1 MVRGKKPQLS
11 ASKEDIRALEP
22 LSNETIVSNLRDR
35 YSNNVF
41 YTRIGSNLIVAVN
54 PNRRT
59 DAVSEETEMAY
70 LEDAMDTSNEGSKK
84 RLPPHVYEI
93 ASKAYLHLCRNG
105 EDQSII
111 LRGVSGSG
119 KSFTRDMLVQ
129 YLCDLSKGKKKSK
142 IRTGIKNTAIILN
155 AFGNAKTVLNP
166 DASRYGKYTEIQYDN
181 HGKIIGA
188 KICDYLLEKNR
199 ITDIPSGERCYHVF
213 YYLFAGAST
222 EEKNYWRLGEVN
234 NYYYMG
240 DQRALQATDEAKFR
254 ELTNAMKTVGIGR
267 SAQNQIFQLLTAI
280 LQLGNLQFIDSG
292 DMTQEPCQIKNLD
305 LLEIIAETLGIH
317 PRNLET
323 VLTYK
328 TMYIK
333 RELCSVFLNAE
344 TAVIQRDSLAKCLYS
359 LLFRWIVDHINNRLC
374 KSEEET
380 ANFIGITDFPGFQNK
395 EDNQLQELLS
405 HYMNEH
411 TNQFI
416 NQQIFEIPLQ
426 DYKGQN
432 IRVQEYHYIP
442 NDEIIQLYE
451 KTNGIIYVLD
461 GECNRTR
468 KNQDRLLGK
477 INALAE
483 GSSIIKPA
491 RNGFTIQ
498 HYEGDVTYEIE
509 DLLES
514 NLESMNSDF
523 VSLIRGSG
531 EMPESNNEFIKSI
544 FSDKAVTTQTLSSTS
559 TNIVDAQQSK
569 LPSRSPSTK
578 RKQRKLE
585 KKKQTEV
592 VPTVG
597 SHLTSTMNELFES
610 LSETN
615 PWFVMCVKPNED
627 LRTYKFNANYVD
639 EQVQMYG
646 MEDITK
652 IRQDYDYTSYF
663 TFDEF
668 LEIFEPIVESLQLPN
683 NSPRNKCISF
693 VNVFKWGPQ
702 DVLVGQDK
710 LFVSEDAWRILDNEV
725 RAIEDAMKPKKKNR
739 LSGDLQGDSNS
750 RSGLIEG
757 YSDFHENGEYSD
769 DEILTEDNISQFDSE
784 YHYSEQDSGAVIEEL
799 KDRDGNVL
807 PAEKQEEEEEE
818 ESSSEEEEEPEKT
831 SLARKQWVCF
841 TWSVT
846 WCYCPFCLSWC
857 GGMKI
862 KEIQMAW
869 REKVALCIIIGL
881 LSASII
887 FYIVGLGQI
896 ICPKQNVMTREE
908 LKKYDDI
915 DKAYVGL
922 HGRYLDITEFLKK
935 PSHIIYKK
943 DTDNFYEYIGNDL
956 TYMFYSPLDL
966 WGVSYCKGVGASPRD
981 SNLEWDYIYGDKEST
996 TKRKQYEKNTE
1007 SGYTY
1012 LHRVNNPNDDNRGQS
1027 NLPKDY
1033 VHYLIKEYFKGYL
1046 VTSRDSIKPGSSNE
1060 MNVKYVVI
1068 YDNVYDI
1075 TSYGGGNNFLGK
1087 FYDEVLTEPSRD
1099 VTSLYEKYVKKYN
1112 SNPGMEDYY
1121 PPEDCLQCMKDIF
1134 FYAKIDHRSDLRC
1147 QLTNYMLLIGSIVL
1161 VSVIGVKFL
1170 AALRFGGKR
1179 DPEEYDKFVICQ
1191 VPCYTED
1198 DESLRKTI
1206 DSLSTMQYD
1215 DKRKLLFIIADGMII
1230 GSGND
1235 RPTPRIVLDIL
1246 GVDASVDPEAFAF
1259 HSIGEGPLEYNMGK
1273 IYSGLYECKGRSV
1286 PFIVVGKVGIKA
1298 ERSRPV
1304 NRGKRDSQ
1312 MILMRFLSKVH
1323 FNSEM
1328 TPLELEIYHQMKN
1341 VIGVNPSFYEYVL
1354 MVDADTRVM
1363 KDSLNRMVACM
1374 IHDSKI
1380 MGICGETRLESEKKS
1395 WVTMIQVYEYFI
1407 SHHLAKAFESLFGS
1421 VTCLPGCFSMYR
1433 VRTPTRHIPLL
1444 ISPDI
1449 INDYSEN
1456 KVDTL
1461 HKKNLLSLG
1470 EDRYLTTLML
1480 KHFPNLKLTFTPDAI
1495 CKTNVPDRFN
1505 VLLSQRRRWIN
1516 STVHNL
1522 IELLFLPQLCGFLC
1536 FSLRFVVFLDLFA
1549 TLTQPATIIYLI
1561 YLIYVVIVRGEDIPV
1576 LSLLLLVAMYGF
1588 QVIIFLLK
1596 KQWQHV
1602 GWMIIYILALPLY
1615 GFFIPLYSFWHFD
1628 DFSWGNTRVVIER
1641 KMRKKGKKGN
1651 VEMYDPKKIPMKK
1664 WEDYERELYEQQE
1677 SSKDSRASDFNAPSS
1692 YAPSSVTAVPPGMN
1706 PPFESYAPSLP
1717 GGSVYG
1723 GEMPTSYYNGS
1734 VYAASAYQP
1743 STPAGPYNS
1752 MYQSQASA
1760 YPNTSGYPNTSM
1772 YSSRA
1777 SGMMPSD
1784 DEIVREIRQI
1794 LSTADLMNITKK
1806 QVREQ
1811 LTNYFG
1817 VDMSPK
1823 KSYINSVIESI
1834 LEGKM

>member
-11 ASKEDIRALEP
+11 ASKEDIRDLNP
-22 LSNETIVSNLRDR
+22 LSKESIVNNLRDR
-35 YSNNVF
+35 YANNAF
-41 YTRIGSNLIVAVN
+41 YTRIGSNIVIAVN

-59 DAVSEETEMAY
+59 DAISEETEMSY
-70 LEDAMDTSNEGSKK
+70 LEDAMDTSNEVSKK
-84 RLPPHVYEI
+84 KLPPHVYEI

-111 LRGVSGSG
+111 LRGISGSG

-142 IRTGIKNTAIILN
+142 IRTGIKNTATILN
-155 AFGNAKTVLNP
+155 AFGNARTLLNP

-213 YYLFAGAST
+213 YYLIAGASP
-222 EEKNYWRLGEVN
+222 EEKNYWRLGEVT

-240 DQRALQATDEAKFR
+240 DQRSIQNTDEAKFK
-254 ELTNAMKTVGIGR
+254 ELTSAMKTVGIGR

-292 DMTQEPCQIKNLD
+292 DMAQEPCQIKNLD
-305 LLEIIAETLGIH
+305 LLEVIAETLGIH

-344 TAVIQRDSLAKCLYS
+344 TAIIQRDSLAKCLYS
-359 LLFRWIVDHINNRLC
+359 LLFSWIVDHINNRLC
-374 KSEEET
+374 KTEEET

-426 DYKGQN
+426 DYKSQN
-432 IRVQEYHYIP
+432 IRVPEYHYIP

-451 KTNGIIYVLD
+451 KSNGIISILD

-468 KNQDRLLGK
+468 KNQDRLLNK
-477 INALAE
+477 INGLTE
-483 GSSIIKPA
+483 SSSIIKPA
-491 RNGFTIQ
+491 SNGFTIQ
-498 HYEGDVTYEIE
+498 HYEGDVTYVIE

-544 FSDKAVTTQTLSSTS
+544 FSDKAVTTQTINNNSN
-559 TNIVDAQQSK
+559 NIVDAKQNK

-592 VPTVG
+592 IPTVG
-597 SHLTSTMNELFES
+597 SHLTMTMNELFES

-615 PWFVMCVKPNED
+615 PWFVVCIKPNED
-627 LRTYKFNANYVD
+627 LKTYKFNNNFVD

-646 MEDITK
+646 FEDITK

-668 LEIFEPIVESLQLPN
+668 LEIFEPIVESLQLPDSN
-683 NSPRNKCISF
+683 PRNKCVSF

-725 RAIEDAMKPKKKNR
+725 RAIEDAMKPSKKNR
-739 LSGDLQGDSNS
+739 LSAPGLDNS
-750 RSGLIEG
+750 QSALMG
-757 YSDFHENGEYSD
+757 YNETTDFRDTGEYSED
-769 DEILTEDNISQFDSE
+769 DGLTDDNVSQFESE
-784 YHYSEQDSGAVIEEL
+784 FNFRGDETGVIIDEGREGG
-799 KDRDGNVL
+799 DIIPQV
-807 PAEKQEEEEEE
+807 EEEEEE
-818 ESSSEEEEEPEKT
+818 ESSEEEEEVEKT
-831 SLARKQWVCF
+831 TLARKQWVCF

-846 WCYCPFCLSWC
+846 WCCCPCCLSWC
-857 GGMKI
+857 GGMKL

-869 REKVALCIIIGL
+869 REKVALCIIIFL

-896 ICPKQNVMTREE
+896 ICPKQNVLTREE
-908 LKKYDDI
+908 LQRYDDL
-915 DKAYVGL
+915 DKKAYIGL
-922 HGRYLDITEFLKK
+922 HGRYLDVGSFLKS
-935 PSHIIYKK
+935 PSHAIYRKTYDDFEDYLGK
-943 DTDNFYEYIGNDL
+943 DL

-966 WGVSYCKGVGASPRD
+966 WGVSYCQGVGQNPRQNGD
-981 SNLEWDYIYGDKEST
+981 KSFIWDYMYADQVSST
-996 TKRKQYEKNTE
+996 LRKNFETRVDAGVE
-1007 SGYTY
+1007 Y
-1012 LHRVNNPNDDNRGQS
+1012 LHRLNNPGTNT
-1027 NLPKDY
+1027 PKDY
-1033 VHYLIKEYFKGYL
+1033 VHKLIKDYQKGYL
-1046 VTSRDSIKPGSSNE
+1046 VTSKNSIKPGSVKDSG
-1060 MNVKYVVI
+1060 VKYVVI

-1075 TSYGGGNNFLGK
+1075 TYYGGNTDFLGQ
-1087 FYDEVLTEPSRD
+1087 FYHEVLSEPSID
-1099 VTSLYEKYVKKYN
+1099 VTDLYEKYKRKYKD
-1112 SNPGMEDYY
+1112 GMEGYY
-1121 PPEDCLQCMKDIF
+1121 PPEACLQCMKDIF
-1134 FYAKIDHRSDLRC
+1134 FYAKVDHRNDLRC

-1170 AALRFGGKR
+1170 AALRFGSKR

-1198 DESLRKTI
+1198 EESLRKTI

-1235 RPTPRIVLDIL
+1235 RPTPRIALDIL
-1246 GVDASVDPEAFAF
+1246 GVDASVDPEAFPF
-1259 HSIGEGPLEYNMGK
+1259 HSIGEGPMEYNMGK

-1286 PFIVVGKVGIKA
+1286 PFIVVVKVGSPI
-1298 ERSRPV
+1298 ERSRPG

-1407 SHHLAKAFESLFGS
+1407 SHHLSKSFESLFGS

-1444 ISPDI
+1444 VSPDI
-1449 INDYSEN
+1449 ITDYSEN

-1495 CKTNVPDRFN
+1495 CKTNVPDTFN

-1561 YLIYVVIVRGEDIPV
+1561 YLVYVVIVKGDELPV
-1576 LSLLLLVAMYGF
+1576 LSLFLLLAMYGF
-1588 QVIIFLLK
+1588 QVIIYLLK

-1602 GWMIIYILALPLY
+1602 GWMIIYILALPLF

-1628 DFSWGNTRVVIER
+1628 DFSWGNTRVVLER

-1651 VEMYDPKKIPMKK
+1651 VELYDPKKIPLKK
-1664 WEDYERELYEQQE
+1664 WEDYERELYEQE
-1677 SSKDSRASDFNAPSS
+1677 SSSKDSRESDFTKNSYPNAPSS
-1692 YAPSSVTAVPPGMN
+1692 YGGSSLPVPVAAMN
-1706 PPFESYAPSLP
+1706 QYESAYAPSIP
-1717 GGSVYG
+1717 AGSVYGGDMAPSYYGGSVYG
-1723 GEMPTSYYNGS
+1723 
-1734 VYAASAYQP
+1734 ASAYQP
-1743 STPAGPYNS
+1743 STPAYNS
-1752 MYQSQASA
+1752 MIQNTTTTT
-1760 YPNTSGYPNTSM
+1760 YPNASFFNNN
-1772 YSSRA
+1772 RA
-1777 SGMMPSD
+1777 TGSMPSD
-1784 DEIVREIRQI
+1784 EEIVREIRQI

-1811 LTNYFG
+1811 LTEVFG
-1817 VDMSPK
+1817 IDMSPK
-1823 KSYINSVIESI
+1823 KSYINSIIESI

>member
-11 ASKEDIRALEP
+11 ASKEDIRELNP
-22 LSNETIVSNLRDR
+22 LNNEVIVTNLRDR
-35 YSNNVF
+35 YSNNAF
-41 YTRIGSNLIVAVN
+41 YTRIGSNLMVAVN

-59 DAVSEETEMAY
+59 DAVTEETEMAY

-93 ASKAYLHLCRNG
+93 AAKAYLHLCRNG

-111 LRGVSGSG
+111 LRGISGSG

-129 YLCDLSKGKKKSK
+129 FLCDLSKGKKKSK
-142 IRTGIKNTAIILN
+142 IRTGIKNTATILN

-222 EEKNYWRLGEVN
+222 EEKNYWRLGEAT

-240 DQRALQATDEAKFR
+240 DQRSIQATDEAKFK
-254 ELTNAMKTVGIGR
+254 ELTAAMKTVGIGR
-267 SAQNQIFQLLTAI
+267 SAQSQIFQLLTAI

-292 DMTQEPCQIKNLD
+292 DMAHEPCQIKNLD
-305 LLEIIAETLGIH
+305 LLESIAETLGIH

-359 LLFRWIVDHINNRLC
+359 LLFSWIVEHINNRLC
-374 KSEEET
+374 KTEEET

-416 NQQIFEIPLQ
+416 NQQIFEIPLS

-432 IRVQEYHYIP
+432 IRVQEYRYIP
-442 NDEIIQLYE
+442 NSEIIQLYE
-451 KTNGIIYVLD
+451 KTNGIITVLD

-483 GSSIIKPA
+483 TTSIIKPA

-498 HYEGDVTYEIE
+498 HFEGDVTYDID

-514 NLESMNSDF
+514 NMDSMNSDF

-544 FSDKAVTTQTLSSTS
+544 FSDKAVTTQTINNTS

-585 KKKQTEV
+585 KKKQTEII
-592 VPTVG
+592 PTVG
-597 SHLTSTMNELFES
+597 SHLTKTINELFES

-615 PWFVMCVKPNED
+615 PWFIMCIKPNED
-627 LRTYKFNANYVD
+627 LRTYKFNPNFIE

-646 MEDITK
+646 FENITK

-683 NSPRNKCISF
+683 TTPRNKCVSF

-725 RAIEDAMKPKKKNR
+725 RAIEDAMRPKKSR
-739 LSGDLQGDSNS
+739 LSGIDSNS
-750 RSGLIEG
+750 QSGLIEG
-757 YSDFHENGEYSD
+757 LSESTFCNNSEYSD
-769 DEILTEDNISQFDSE
+769 DEILSEDNISQFESE
-784 YHYSEQDSGAVIEEL
+784 YHYADQESGAIIDGM
-799 KDRDGNVL
+799 KSRDGGLV
-807 PAEKQEEEEEE
+807 PPDQQEEEEEEE
-818 ESSSEEEEEPEKT
+818 ESSEEEEEIEKT
-831 SLARKQWVCF
+831 SIARKQWVCF

-846 WCYCPFCLSWC
+846 WCYFPCCLSWC
-857 GGMKI
+857 GGMKL

-869 REKVALCIIIGL
+869 REKVALCIIILL

-896 ICPKQNVMTREE
+896 ICPKQNVMTRDE
-908 LKKYDDI
+908 LRHYDSMK
-915 DKAYVGL
+915 KAYIGL
-922 HGRYLDITEFLKK
+922 HGRYLDVTEFLMK
-935 PSHIIYKK
+935 SHFIYSK
-943 DTDNFYEYIGNDL
+943 DTDNFHDYIGDDL

-966 WGVSYCKGVGASPRD
+966 WGYSYCIGVGASPRD
-981 SNLEWDYIYGDKEST
+981 NNLQWDYIYGDKYST
-996 TKRKQYEKNTE
+996 DKRKSFQTRVEGGSE
-1007 SGYTY
+1007 Y
-1012 LHRVNNPNDDNRGQS
+1012 LHRLNNPNSDGKGLSDQ
-1027 NLPKDY
+1027 PKDY
-1033 VHYLIKEYFKGYL
+1033 VHYLIKEYQKGYL
-1046 VTSRDSIKPGSSNE
+1046 VTSKDSIKPGSDNDSG
-1060 MNVKYVVI
+1060 VKYVVI

-1075 TSYGGGNNFLGK
+1075 SSYGANNFLGQ
-1087 FYDEVLTEPSRD
+1087 FYNEVLTEPSRD
-1099 VTSLYEKYVKKYN
+1099 VTDLYEKYVRNYKK
-1112 SNPGMEDYY
+1112 NPNRDGYY
-1121 PPEDCLQCMKDIF
+1121 PPENCLQCMKDIF
-1134 FYAKIDHRSDLRC
+1134 FYAKVDHRNDFRC
-1147 QLTNYMLLIGSIVL
+1147 QLTNYMLLIGSIIL

-1170 AALRFGGKR
+1170 AALRFGSKR

-1198 DESLRKTI
+1198 DDSLRKTI

-1246 GVDASVDPEAFAF
+1246 GVDASVDPEAFPF
-1259 HSIGEGPLEYNMGK
+1259 QSIGEGPLEYNMGK

-1286 PFIVVGKVGIKA
+1286 PFIVVVKVGSPA
-1298 ERSRPV
+1298 ERSKPG

-1312 MILMRFLSKVH
+1312 MVLMRFLSKVH

-1380 MGICGETRLESEKKS
+1380 MGICGETQLESEKKS

-1407 SHHLAKAFESLFGS
+1407 SHHLSKAFESLFGS

-1449 INDYSEN
+1449 INDYAEN
-1456 KVDTL
+1456 RVDTL

-1549 TLTQPATIIYLI
+1549 TLTQPATIIYLV
-1561 YLIYVVIVRGEDIPV
+1561 YLIYVVIVRGEQLPV
-1576 LSLLLLVAMYGF
+1576 LSLSLLLAMYGF

-1602 GWMIIYILALPLY
+1602 GWMIIYLLALPLF
-1615 GFFIPLYSFWHFD
+1615 GFYIPLYSFWHFD

-1651 VEMYDPKKIPMKK
+1651 VELYDPKKIPLKK

-1677 SSKDSRASDFNAPSS
+1677 SSKDSRASDFSKTSFNNAPSS
-1692 YAPSSVTAVPPGMN
+1692 YAPSSVPAIPQMN
-1706 PPFESYAPSLP
+1706 QYESVYAPSMGGG

-1723 GEMPTSYYNGS
+1723 GEMPPSYGS

-1743 STPAGPYNS
+1743 SVPAAYNS
-1752 MYQSQASA
+1752 MYQTP
-1760 YPNTSGYPNTSM
+1760 PNNAYPNTSM
-1772 YSSRA
+1772 YSNNRA
-1777 SGMMPSD
+1777 SGIMPSD
-1784 DEIVREIRQI
+1784 EEIVREIRQI

-1811 LTNYFG
+1811 LSNFFG

-1823 KSYINSVIESI
+1823 KSYINSIIESI

>member
-11 ASKEDIRALEP
+11 ASKEDIRDINP
-22 LSNETIVSNLRDR
+22 LTNETIVNNLRDR
-35 YSNNVF
+35 YSNNAL

-59 DAVSEETEMAY
+59 DAITEETEMAY

-84 RLPPHVYEI
+84 KLPPHVYEI

-111 LRGVSGSG
+111 LRGISGSG
-119 KSFTRDMLVQ
+119 KSFTRDMLIK

-142 IRTGIKNTAIILN
+142 IRTGIKNTSVILN
-155 AFGNAKTVLNP
+155 AFGNSRTLLNP

-188 KICDYLLEKNR
+188 KLCDYLLEKNR
-199 ITDIPSGERCYHVF
+199 ITDIPSNERSYHIF
-213 YYLFAGAST
+213 YYLFAGASV
-222 EEKNYWRLGEVN
+222 EEKNYWRLGEAT
-234 NYYYMG
+234 NYNYIG
-240 DQRALQATDEAKFR
+240 DQRSLQADDENKFK
-254 ELTNAMKTVGIGR
+254 ELTAAMKTVGIGR

-305 LLEIIAETLGIH
+305 VLEVIAETLGIH

-344 TAVIQRDSLAKCLYS
+344 TAIIQRDSLAKCLYS
-359 LLFRWIVDHINNRLC
+359 LLFRWIVEHINNRLC

-395 EDNQLQELLS
+395 KDNQLQELLS

-416 NQQIFEIPLQ
+416 NQQIFEIPLS
-426 DYKGQN
+426 DYKSQN
-432 IRVQEYHYIP
+432 IKVQEYNYIP
-442 NDEIIQLYE
+442 NNEIIQLYE
-451 KTNGIIYVLD
+451 RSDGIITVLD
-461 GECNRTR
+461 SECNRTR

-483 GSSIIKPA
+483 NSSILHPS

-498 HYEGDVTYEIE
+498 HYEGDVTYNVE

-514 NLESMNSDF
+514 NMDSMNSDF

-544 FSDKAVTTQTLSSTS
+544 FSDKAVTTQTLKNSGN
-559 TNIVDAQQSK
+559 NIVDAQQSK

-592 VPTVG
+592 IPTVG
-597 SHLTSTMNELFES
+597 SHLTMTMNELFES

-615 PWFVMCVKPNED
+615 PWFVMCIKPNED
-627 LRTYKFNANYVD
+627 LKSYKFNVD
-639 EQVQMYG
+639 FVQEQVQMYG
-646 MEDITK
+646 FEDITK

-683 NSPRNKCISF
+683 YNPRSKCISF

-710 LFVSEDAWRILDNEV
+710 LFVSEEAWRSLDNEV
-725 RAIEDAMKPKKKNR
+725 RAIEDAMKPNKKKTNR
-739 LSGDLQGDSNS
+739 LSEDFHGDPNS

-757 YSDFHENGEYSD
+757 YSEASSFHDNGEYSE
-769 DEILTEDNISQFDSE
+769 DEILTEDNMSQFESE
-784 YHYSEQDSGAVIEEL
+784 YHYTEQDSGAVV
-799 KDRDGNVL
+799 DGLRENKGEGDAHATV
-807 PAEKQEEEEEE
+807 EEEEEDE
-818 ESSSEEEEEPEKT
+818 SSEEEEVEKT
-831 SLARKQWVCF
+831 TLARKQWVCF

-846 WCYCPFCLSWC
+846 WCYFPFCLSTC
-857 GGMKI
+857 GGMKL

-908 LKKYDDI
+908 LSRYDDMK
-915 DKAYVGL
+915 KAYIGL
-922 HGRYLDITEFLKK
+922 HGRYLDVTEFLQK
-935 PSHIIYKK
+935 PSHAIYAK
-943 DTDNFYEYIGNDL
+943 DYDNFADYIGKDL

-966 WGVSYCKGVGASPRD
+966 WGVSYCVGVGSSPRD
-981 SNLEWDYIYGDKEST
+981 NNMQWDYIYGDKT
-996 TKRKQYEKNTE
+996 TSSQRKNFETRVE
-1007 SGYTY
+1007 SGNEY
-1012 LHRVNNPNDDNRGQS
+1012 LHRVYNPNSDGSGPSGMR
-1027 NLPKDY
+1027 KDY
-1033 VHYLIKEYFKGYL
+1033 VHYLIKEYFKGFL
-1046 VTSRDSIKPGSSNE
+1046 VTSKNSIKPNSDNE
-1060 MNVKYVVI
+1060 SNVKYVVI

-1075 TSYGGGNNFLGK
+1075 TNYGSANNFLGQ
-1087 FYDEVLTEPSRD
+1087 FYNEVLTEPSRD
-1099 VTSLYEKYVKKYN
+1099 VTSLYEKYAKKVKA
-1112 SNPGMEDYY
+1112 NPNAEGYY
-1121 PPEDCLQCMKDIF
+1121 PAEACLQCMKDIF
-1134 FYAKIDHRSDLRC
+1134 FYAKIDHRNDLRC
-1147 QLTNYMLLIGSIVL
+1147 QLTNYILLIGSIIL

-1273 IYSGLYECKGRSV
+1273 VYSGLYECKGRSV
-1286 PFIVVGKVGIKA
+1286 PFIVVVKVGSPS
-1298 ERSRPV
+1298 ERSKPG

-1380 MGICGETRLESEKKS
+1380 MGICGETKLESEKKS

-1407 SHHLAKAFESLFGS
+1407 SHHLSKAFESLFGS

-1449 INDYSEN
+1449 INDYSEK

-1495 CKTNVPDRFN
+1495 CKTNVPDRFS

-1561 YLIYVVIVRGEDIPV
+1561 YLVYVVIAKGEELPI
-1576 LSLLLLVAMYGF
+1576 LSLLLLIAMYGF
-1588 QVIIFLLK
+1588 QIIIFLIK

-1615 GFFIPLYSFWHFD
+1615 GFYIPLYSFWHFD
-1628 DFSWGNTRVVIER
+1628 DFSWGNTRVVLER
-1641 KMRKKGKKGN
+1641 KMRKKGKKGDI
-1651 VEMYDPKKIPMKK
+1651 EIYDPKKIPMKK

-1677 SSKDSRASDFNAPSS
+1677 SSKDSRASDFSKNSFPNAPSS
-1692 YAPSSVTAVPPGMN
+1692 YASSVPALPPQYDN
-1706 PPFESYAPSLP
+1706 NYAPSMP
-1717 GGSVYG
+1717 AGSVYG
-1723 GEMPTSYYNGS
+1723 GDIPNSYYTGS

-1743 STPAGPYNS
+1743 STPAPYNS
-1752 MYQSQASA
+1752 MYQNQTTMP
-1760 YPNTSGYPNTSM
+1760 YPNNSL
-1772 YSSRA
+1772 YSSRP
-1777 SGMMPSD
+1777 SGVMPSD
-1784 DEIVREIRQI
+1784 EEIVREIRQI

-1811 LTNYFG
+1811 LTAYFN
-1817 VDMSPK
+1817 VDMSSK